1 MSESRAAAPVTLTV
15 SPDGVA
21 EIAMCSADGHNAL
34 TDAFAAALEDAIA
47 QAAATSASRVLLLT
61 GTPEVFCSGASK
73 AVLLR
78 LASGDLSP
86 ADLHLPRVV
95 LGAALP
101 VIAAM
106 EGHAVGGGF
115 ALGLCADIVLL
126 ARESRYGCNFM
137 ELGITPGMGTTRLL
151 EQALSPALA
160 QELLFTGELRRGA
173 DFAGIGGFNY
183 ILPRAQVRSKAI
195 ELAHRVVDKPR
206 LALETLKSLFAERRL
221 AAFEAAFKT
230 EARMHRIVLG
240 DPATRKRIEAEFVE

>member
-1 MSESRAAAPVTLTV
+1 MRGHLQHRGGDAWRIKVYL
-15 SPDGVA
+15 GR
-21 EIAMCSADGHNAL
+21 SADGRNAL
-34 TDAFAAALEDAIA
+34 TDTLAGALKDAVA
-47 QAAATSASRVLLLT
+47 QAAAEPASRILLLT

-73 AVLLR
+73 TVLLR

-95 LGAALP
+95 LGAPLP

-126 ARESRYGCNFM
+126 ACESRYGCNFM

-173 DFAGIGGFNY
+173 DFAATGGFNY
-183 ILPRAQVRSKAI
+183 ILPRAQVRPKAV
-195 ELAHRVVDKPR
+195 ELAHRIADKPR
-206 LALETLKSLFAERRL
+206 LALETLKKQFAERRL
-221 AAFEAAFKT
+221 AAFEAAFEA
-230 EARMHRIVLG
+230 EARMHRVVLG
-240 DPATRKRIEAEFVE
+240 DSETRKRIEAEFVE